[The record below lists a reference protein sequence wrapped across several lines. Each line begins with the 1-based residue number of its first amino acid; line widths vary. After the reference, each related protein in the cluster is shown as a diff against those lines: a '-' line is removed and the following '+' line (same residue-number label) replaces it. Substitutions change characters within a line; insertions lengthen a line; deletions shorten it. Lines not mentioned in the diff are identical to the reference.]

1 MKNIAKLAALSAL
14 FIVAMVA
21 GCGGGGGSE
30 PVTPPVV
37 QPPPPPP
44 VVTGAISG
52 KVISFSTGLG
62 IVGASVSSGGATATT
77 GAEGAYVLSGLAPNN
92 RAVITVKAATF
103 AEGMSVAT
111 VVVAGTATSV
121 TKLLPVGVE
130 TTISNVAGGTVTDTS
145 GARVAL
151 PANAFTGGA
160 GSVTIALTAVNP
172 SLDSS
177 VMPGD
182 YTSGGGTQ
190 AIESFGAI
198 IVTPRDAAGAPV
210 NLAAGKSAV
219 IRIPATSRNGVFEP
233 TIPLL
238 SLNPANGSWVQEGT
252 ATLGGAAPNQYYE
265 GTVTHFSAWNADRVI
280 ETITVT
286 GCVKDAAGAGVSGVT
301 VRSDGIDYS
310 GSASASTDVSGTFAV
325 AMKKAAKATIAGSKG
340 NGLLTNFVSTGSTTN
355 TSNITLPDCLVI
367 TEARN
372 SVNIKLTWGQ
382 DPSDADSHLFTPSGE
397 HIYFRQ
403 DGSLVTE
410 PFANLDVDDTTS
422 FGPEVIT
429 INRLMVG
436 TYTYGVHKYSGSG
449 TLSASPIRV
458 ELNVGS
464 SQRIFTPPAGE
475 GATSRFVTLFNIVV
489 DGACGVTITPVNT
502 WQDAVPAAPP
512 TATPTYCVAP

>member
-14 FIVAMVA
+14 FTVALVA
-21 GCGGGGGSE
+21 GCGGGGSE
-30 PVTPPVV
+30 TVAAPPA
-37 QPPPPPP
+37 PPQG
-44 VVTGAISG
+44 GAISG
-52 KVISFSTGLG
+52 QVISFGTGLG
-62 IVGASVSSGGATATT
+62 ITGASVTAGGVSATT
-77 GAEGAYVLSGLAPNN
+77 GADGRYVLPGLAAGE
-92 RAVITVKAATF
+92 RVVVSVKATAF
-103 AEGMSVAT
+103 AEGMSVVPVT
-111 VVVAGTATSV
+111 VPGTSTVV
-121 TKLLPVGVE
+121 TKLLPVGIEATV
-130 TTISNVAGGTVTDTS
+130 SNAAGGTVTDTS
-145 GARVAL
+145 GARVVL

-160 GSVTIALTAVNP
+160 GSVTVALTAVNP

-198 IVTPRDAAGAPV
+198 IVTPRDASGAPV
-210 NLAAGKSAV
+210 NLATGKTAV

-252 ATLGGAAPNQYYE
+252 ATLGGTAPNRYYE
-265 GTVTHFSAWNADRVI
+265 GTVNHFSAWNADRVI

-286 GCVKDAAGAGVSGVT
+286 GCVQDAAGARVSGVS

-310 GSASASTDVSGTFAV
+310 GSASANTGVSGTFTV
-325 AMKKAAKATIAGSKG
+325 AMKKSAKATIAGSKG
-340 NGLLTNFVSTGSTTN
+340 NGLLTNFLTAGPSATD
-355 TSNITLPDCLVI
+355 ITLPACLVL

-372 SVNIKLTWGQ
+372 AVNIKLTWGQ

-397 HIYFRQ
+397 HVYFGR
-403 DGSLVTE
+403 DGSLIAA

-436 TYTYGVHKYSGSG
+436 TYTYGVNLYSGSG

-464 SQRIFTPPAGE
+464 SQRIFGPPAGE
-475 GATSRFVTLFNIVV
+475 NAGTRFVTLFNLVV
-489 DGACGVTITPVNT
+489 DAACNVTVVPVNT
-502 WQDAVPAAPP
+502 WQPSVPATPP
-512 TATPTYCVAP
+512 TAAPAYCAAP

>member
-14 FIVAMVA
+14 FTVAMVA
-21 GCGGGGGSE
+21 GCGGGGSSE
-30 PVTPPVV
+30 PAA
-37 QPPPPPP
+37 PPPPPA
-44 VVTGAISG
+44 VTGAISG
-52 KVISFSTGLG
+52 KVINFGTGLG
-62 IVGASVSSGGATATT
+62 IVGASVSSSGATATT
-77 GAEGAYVLSGLAPNN
+77 GAEGLYVLSGVAPSD
-92 RAVITVKAATF
+92 RAVITIKAATF

-111 VVVAGTATSV
+111 VVAAGTATAV

-182 YTSGGGTQ
+182 YTSGGGAQ

-198 IVTPRDAAGAPV
+198 IVTPRDASGAPV
-210 NLAAGKSAV
+210 NLAAGKTAV

-252 ATLGGAAPNQYYE
+252 ATLGGVAPNQYYE
-265 GTVTHFSAWNADRVI
+265 GTVNHFSAWNADRVI

-286 GCVKDAAGAGVSGVT
+286 GCVQDAAGTRVSGVS

-310 GSASASTDVSGTFAV
+310 GSASANTGVSGTFTV
-325 AMKKAAKATIAGSKG
+325 AMKKSAKATIAGTKG
-340 NGLLTNFVSTGSTTN
+340 NGLLTNFLTAGPSATD
-355 TSNITLPDCLVI
+355 ITLPACLVL

-372 SVNIKLTWGQ
+372 AVNIKLTWGQ

-397 HIYFRQ
+397 HVYFGR
-403 DGSLVTE
+403 DGSLIAA

-422 FGPEVIT
+422 FGPEVIS

-436 TYTYGVHKYSGSG
+436 TYTYGVNLYSGSG

-475 GATSRFVTLFNIVV
+475 NAGTRFVTLFNLVV
-489 DGACGVTITPVNT
+489 DGACNVTVVPVNT
-502 WQDAVPAAPP
+502 WQASVPATPATAVPV
-512 TATPTYCVAP
+512 YCVAP

>member
-1 MKNIAKLAALSAL
+1 MKNITKLAALSAL
-14 FIVAMVA
+14 FAAALVA

-30 PVTPPVV
+30 PVVV
-37 QPPPPPP
+37 APPPPPL
-44 VVTGAISG
+44 TGAVSG
-52 KVISFSTGLG
+52 KVISFGTGLG
-62 IVGASVSSGGATATT
+62 IVGANVSSGGATATT
-77 GAEGAYVLSGLAPNN
+77 GADGAYVLTGVAPSD

-111 VVVAGTATSV
+111 VVVSGTATSV

-182 YTSGGGTQ
+182 YTSGGGAQ

-198 IVTPRDAAGAPV
+198 IVTPRDASGAPV
-210 NLAAGKSAV
+210 NLAAGKTAV

-252 ATLGGAAPNQYYE
+252 ATLGGVAPKQYYE
-265 GTVTHFSAWNADRVI
+265 GTVNHFSAWNADRVI
-280 ETITVT
+280 ETIKVN
-286 GCVKDAAGAGVSGVT
+286 GCVQDVNGARVSGVT
-301 VRSDGIDYS
+301 VTSDGIDYS
-310 GSASASTDVSGTFAV
+310 GSASTNTGVSGTFSV
-325 AMKKAAKATIAGSKG
+325 AMKKSSKATIAGAKG
-340 NGLLTNFVSTGSTTN
+340 NGLLTNFLRVDPSSTDIS
-355 TSNITLPDCLVI
+355 LPNCLVL

-372 SVNIKLTWGQ
+372 AVNIKLTWGQ
-382 DPSDADSHLFTPSGE
+382 DPSDADSHLFTPSGD
-397 HIYFRQ
+397 HIYYSRK
-403 DGSLVTE
+403 GSLTAA
-410 PFANLDVDDTTS
+410 PFANLDVDDTSS

-436 TYTYGVHKYSGSG
+436 TYTYGVNKFSGSG

-458 ELNVGS
+458 ELNSNGN
-464 SQRIFTPPAGE
+464 QRIFTPPAGE
-475 GATSRFVTLFNIVV
+475 GATSRFVTLFNLVV
-489 DGACGVTITPVNT
+489 DGACGVTVTPVNT
-502 WQDAVPAAPP
+502 WQDSVPLTPP
-512 TATPTYCVAP
+512 TAAPVYCAAP